1 MKQSHL
7 PQQIDITKVYQ
18 QKLPSGLYIVSTPI
32 GNIFDITIRAIT
44 TLAQSEYI
52 FAEDTRVSK
61 KLLNFYGIATPLISC
76 NEHIEL
82 KSEIQEKCL
91 QGNVV
96 SLISDA
102 GTPLISDPG
111 YKLVNWCIEHGIQ
124 VYPIP
129 GPCSAI
135 CSLSVSGLPSDRF
148 LFVGFLPSKS
158 HARLANLKELSTTRN
173 SMIFFEAPHRLIAF
187 LQDSLNV
194 FGNREIFI
202 GRELTKLFEEHFR
215 GTIEDAI
222 DHFSNNDPIG
232 EFAIVI
238 AGANAHESQESIK
251 DLLHH
256 YMQSMTLKD
265 AVFAVADATR
275 MPKKEVYQKALEIKN
290 EHRS

>member
-1 MKQSHL
+1 M
-7 PQQIDITKVYQ
+7 YQ

-61 KLLNFYGIATPLISC
+61 KLLNFYGITTKLISC

-82 KSEIQEKCL
+82 KSEIQKKCL
-91 QGNVV
+91 RSNVV

-111 YKLVNWCIEHGIQ
+111 YKLVNWCIKHGIP

-148 LFVGFLPSKS
+148 IFVGFLPSKL
-158 HARLANLKELSTTRN
+158 HARIENLKELSTMKN

-187 LQDSLNV
+187 LQDALSV

-222 DHFSNNDPIG
+222 DHFSNNNPIG
-232 EFAIVI
+232 EFAIII
-238 AGANAHESQESIK
+238 AGASTSESQESIE

-256 YMQSMTLKD
+256 YMKFMTLKD
-265 AVFAVADATR
+265 AVSAVADATQ
-275 MPKKEVYQKALEIKN
+275 MTKKEVYQKALEIKN
-290 EHRS
+290 EYRD